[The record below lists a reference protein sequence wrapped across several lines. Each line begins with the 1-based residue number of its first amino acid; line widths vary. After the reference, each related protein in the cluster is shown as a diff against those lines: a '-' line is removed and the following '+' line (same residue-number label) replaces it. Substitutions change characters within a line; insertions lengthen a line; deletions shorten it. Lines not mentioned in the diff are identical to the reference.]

1 MRGGKINSIECKEQS
16 GIKHYFIINNLK
28 KLKSLMEKEVLAE
41 EIFDKMVIEIFKA
54 ADIKFDDFIKNNKIV
69 GTGFFQGGNL
79 CYLDDEYLSKISLVN
94 QLRLIHSCWQ

>member
-54 ADIKFDDFIKNNKIV
+54 ADIKFDD
-69 GTGFFQGGNL
+69 L
-79 CYLDDEYLSKISLVN
+79 
-94 QLRLIHSCWQ
+94 